1 MRTYLLSAC
10 VRVHS
15 RVGKIASPQSGRGED
30 DHMPRPPPEPDT
42 DDEVEFFPRLL
53 PAKRAL
59 DDDPTP
65 SPSTVVVC
73 PPCADQTEPVA
84 AAPARGARRMHVC
97 DVCGYETKVATSLKK
112 HMENRHDIG
121 VVWHCCDQPNCEY
134 KAKQAAGLKVHK
146 AARHDIDVAWH
157 YCDQPNCEYRTKQ
170 AVHLKVHKAGKHDID
185 AVWLYCG
192 QPDCKFKTKFAS
204 TIKGHDASIHNID
217 VVWIYCDHPNCEFK
231 TKEAGNLKKH
241 KSSIHNID
249 VVWHYCDQ
257 PGCKC
262 RFKKA
267 YDIKRH
273 KAFVHDVD
281 VVWHYCDQPGCEFKT
296 KQSTNLKQHKAD
308 VHDIDV
314 AWYKCDAD
322 PDKCTFQCKQSC
334 NLYSHI
340 RSCHAR
346 VYAQRKKEQEER
358 VRRALLDAGWQ
369 EHRLA
374 ETMPP
379 VGFFRR
385 EKRIDFKCAKL
396 ESRDTW
402 ANIDFVLGVPNGF
415 VFLEVDENQHKYGYG
430 DHLSCDMKRMACVM
444 ESLAVETDYNLPCLY
459 WLRYNPD
466 AWRVGGALRT
476 VRKVEREARLVAW
489 LERFACVASFGIGY
503 AFYNCEAEDEGSGD
517 PGVLDV
523 LGNDEYNKE
532 YAEVVDNL
540 MGLEVGETGD
550 AE

>member
-1 MRTYLLSAC
+1 M
-10 VRVHS
+10 
-15 RVGKIASPQSGRGED
+15 
-30 DHMPRPPPEPDT
+30 
-42 DDEVEFFPRLL
+42 
-53 PAKRAL
+53 
-59 DDDPTP
+59 
-65 SPSTVVVC
+65 
-73 PPCADQTEPVA
+73 
-84 AAPARGARRMHVC
+84 
-97 DVCGYETKVATSLKK
+97 
-112 HMENRHDIG
+112 
-121 VVWHCCDQPNCEY
+121 
-134 KAKQAAGLKVHK
+134 
-146 AARHDIDVAWH
+146 
-157 YCDQPNCEYRTKQ
+157 
-170 AVHLKVHKAGKHDID
+170 HLKVHKAGKHDID

-379 VGFFRR
+379 VGFFSPREAHRLQVREAREPRHVGEHRLCARR
-385 EKRIDFKCAKL
+385 AQRL
-396 ESRDTW
+396 RL
-402 ANIDFVLGVPNGF
+402 LGGGREPAQV
-415 VFLEVDENQHKYGYG
+415 
-430 DHLSCDMKRMACVM
+430 
-444 ESLAVETDYNLPCLY
+444 
-459 WLRYNPD
+459 WLRRPPELRHEADGVRDGVAPPSRPTTTCRACTGCAYNPD

-517 PGVLDV
+517 PRRARRAWQRRVQQGVRRGGRQLDGV
-523 LGNDEYNKE
+523 GSGGNRRRG
-532 YAEVVDNL
+532 VSVWGSL
-540 MGLEVGETGD
+540 F
-550 AE
+550 